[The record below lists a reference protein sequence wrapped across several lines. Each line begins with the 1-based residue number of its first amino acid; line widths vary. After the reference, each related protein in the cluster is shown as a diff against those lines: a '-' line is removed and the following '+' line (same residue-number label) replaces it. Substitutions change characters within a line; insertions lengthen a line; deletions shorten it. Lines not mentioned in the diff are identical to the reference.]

1 MPMNLEYVFS
11 TYGIW
16 LVAVILYTGIIRRKL
31 KVYTHALQ
39 NLQQEKKA

>member
-16 LVAVILYTGIIRRKL
+16 LVIVMLYARVIRRKL
-31 KVYTHALQ
+31 KTYTHALDH
-39 NLQQEKKA
+39 LQQQKKS